1 VDNQEQMPRPVNR
14 TLRRHPDTVVP
25 TFAHGA
31 PQEMV
36 HLRNQAAPFSDET
49 IESLVELGVVL
60 EVIRK
65 RLLADGYTV
74 NKGKLIKVL

>member
-1 VDNQEQMPRPVNR
+1 MDNQEQMPRPVNGN
-14 TLRRHPDTVVP
+14 LRRHPDTVAP
-25 TFAHGA
+25 TFANEA

-60 EVIRK
+60 EAIRK

-74 NKGKLIKVL
+74 SNGKLIRVI